1 MSEYD
6 TTSAAT
12 AEDMAQIV
20 VTMYEGVTDQLL
32 LAPDVDQMRAWL
44 TGVLHVRATAI
55 SRG

>member
-1 MSEYD
+1 
-6 TTSAAT
+6 
-12 AEDMAQIV
+12 MAQIV